1 MKLLPAL
8 VVGLTA
14 TFLAVQDLK
23 SEKKEPEE
31 KAVETPNEIQET
43 PEEKEKQMDEYE
55 EIVNDEYLNITMED
69 DLSEIMGEDF
79 EEEDEDEEDEDEEVE
94 DEEVAEGESIHEI
107 TENDYEVGIFN
118 FDRVRLMYFTEDR
131 ILCDDDMVTIDNVGE
146 WLGNVDLE
154 TQSDEITVK
163 WIRNFNLPYDIRL
176 EIIEDSYSGSR

>member
-23 SEKKEPEE
+23 SEKKEPKE
-31 KAVETPNEIQET
+31 KAVETPVE
-43 PEEKEKQMDEYE
+43 PEEEVKEPTMDEYE
-55 EIVNDEYLNITMED
+55 EIVNDEYLDITMED

-79 EEEDEDEEDEDEEVE
+79 EEED

-107 TENDYEVGIFN
+107 TENEYEVGIFN

>member
-14 TFLAVQDLK
+14 AFLAVQDLK

-31 KAVETPNEIQET
+31 KAVETPVE
-43 PEEKEKQMDEYE
+43 PEEEVKEPTMDEYE

-69 DLSEIMGEDF
+69 DLSEIMGED
-79 EEEDEDEEDEDEEVE
+79 E

-107 TENDYEVGIFN
+107 TENEYEVGIFN
-118 FDRVRLMYFTEDR
+118 FDRVRLMYFTKDR
-131 ILCDDDMVTIDNVGE
+131 ILCDDDMVTIDNKDE

-154 TQSDEITVK
+154 TQSDEIVVK

-176 EIIEDSYSGSR
+176 EVIEDSYSGSR

>member
-14 TFLAVQDLK
+14 GFLAVQDLK
-23 SEKKEPEE
+23 GEKKEPEE
-31 KAVETPNEIQET
+31 KAVETPVEA
-43 PEEKEKQMDEYE
+43 EEVPTESKEEQTMDEYE
-55 EIVNDEYLNITMED
+55 EINDEYLDITMED

-79 EEEDEDEEDEDEEVE
+79 EGED

-107 TENDYEVGIFN
+107 TENEYEVGIFN

-163 WIRNFNLPYDIRL
+163 WIRNFDLPYDIRL

>member
-31 KAVETPNEIQET
+31 KAVESPEEVQET

-79 EEEDEDEEDEDEEVE
+79 EEEDEDEE
-94 DEEVAEGESIHEI
+94 EEVAEGESIHEI
-107 TENDYEVGIFN
+107 TENEYEVGIFN
-118 FDRVRLMYFTEDR
+118 FDRVRLMYFTEDH

-154 TQSDEITVK
+154 TQSDEIVVK

-176 EIIEDSYSGSR
+176 EIVEDSYSGSR

>member
-1 MKLLPAL
+1 MNLLPAL

-14 TFLAVQDLK
+14 GFLAVQDLK
-23 SEKKEPEE
+23 GEKKEPED
-31 KAVETPNEIQET
+31 KAVETPDEIQET
-43 PEEKEKQMDEYE
+43 PEEKEEQMDEYE

-79 EEEDEDEEDEDEEVE
+79 EEEDEDEE
-94 DEEVAEGESIHEI
+94 VAEGESIHEI

-118 FDRVRLMYFTEDR
+118 FDQVDLMYFTEDR
-131 ILCDDDMVTIDNVGE
+131 ILCDGDMVTIDNVGE

>member
-1 MKLLPAL
+1 MNLLPAL

-23 SEKKEPEE
+23 GEKKEPEE
-31 KAVETPNEIQET
+31 KAVEPSAEL
-43 PEEKEKQMDEYE
+43 EEEVKEPTMDEYE

-79 EEEDEDEEDEDEEVE
+79 EEEDEDEE
-94 DEEVAEGESIHEI
+94 VAEGEPIHEI
-107 TENDYEVGIFN
+107 TEDEYNIGIFN
-118 FDRVRLMYFTEDR
+118 FDQVDLMYFTEDR
-131 ILCDDDMVTIDNVGE
+131 ILCDGDMVTIDNVDE

-176 EIIEDSYSGSR
+176 EIIEDSYSGSH

>member
-14 TFLAVQDLK
+14 TFLAVQDSK
-23 SEKKEPEE
+23 SEKKEPE
-31 KAVETPNEIQET
+31 KVVESPDEVQET

-55 EIVNDEYLNITMED
+55 EIVNDEYLDITMED

-79 EEEDEDEEDEDEEVE
+79 EEEDEDEE
-94 DEEVAEGESIHEI
+94 VAEGESISEI
-107 TENDYEVGIFN
+107 TEDEYNIGIFN
-118 FDRVRLMYFTEDR
+118 FDRVDLMYFTEDR
-131 ILCDDDMVTIDNVGE
+131 ILCDGDMVTIDNADE
-146 WLGNVDLE
+146 WVGNVDLE
-154 TQSDEITVK
+154 MQSDEITVK

>member
-14 TFLAVQDLK
+14 GFLAVQDLK
-23 SEKKEPEE
+23 SEKKEPE
-31 KAVETPNEIQET
+31 KVVESPDEVQET
-43 PEEKEKQMDEYE
+43 PEEKEQQQMDEYE

-69 DLSEIMGEDF
+69 DLSEIMGED
-79 EEEDEDEEDEDEEVE
+79 EDE

-118 FDRVRLMYFTEDR
+118 FDRVDLMYFTEDR
-131 ILCDDDMVTIDNVGE
+131 VLCDGDMVTIDNVGE

>member
-23 SEKKEPEE
+23 DEKKEPE
-31 KAVETPNEIQET
+31 KAVESPDEVQET
-43 PEEKEKQMDEYE
+43 SEERGQQMDEYE

-69 DLSEIMGEDF
+69 DLSDIMGEDF
-79 EEEDEDEEDEDEEVE
+79 EEEDEDEE
-94 DEEVAEGESIHEI
+94 VAEGESISEI
-107 TENDYEVGIFN
+107 TEDEYNIGIFN
-118 FDRVRLMYFTEDR
+118 FAQVDLMYFTEDR
-131 ILCDDDMVTIDNVGE
+131 ILCDGDMVTIDNVDE

-154 TQSDEITVK
+154 KQSDEITVK

>member
-14 TFLAVQDLK
+14 GFLAVQDLK

-31 KAVETPNEIQET
+31 KAVETPVEA
-43 PEEKEKQMDEYE
+43 EEVPTESKEEQTMDEYE
-55 EIVNDEYLNITMED
+55 EIVNDEYLDITMED
-69 DLSEIMGEDF
+69 DLSEIMGED
-79 EEEDEDEEDEDEEVE
+79 EDEEI
-94 DEEVAEGESIHEI
+94 AEGESIHEI
-107 TENDYEVGIFN
+107 TENEYEVGIFN